1 MFGLTGSRVH
11 STGLKVGTRFTHTGF
26 NTNRELVRRLWR
38 GFLLAIPL
46 LTVLGGATHAL
57 AGTVVSG
64 NAGGV
69 WDLPGSPY
77 WVEGDLVIPSDS
89 TLVIEPGVE
98 VRFRGPY
105 RFLVNGALHASGT
118 AQDSIVFTWDSPVPE
133 DQWRGLRFVGS
144 DNTCIL
150 EYCRIEHARSAAQFP
165 DVRGAGVYC
174 YVCSLT
180 VRHCLIQYNVSHN
193 SNYNGTGGGVV
204 SVNAWPLIE
213 HCTIRDNQA
222 DSGGGIAFLEDQ
234 SDTSGCPIVRN
245 SFISDN
251 IAPYC
256 GGGIYVGAFSTPVIE
271 NNIIS
276 GNLAGGFG
284 GGGIALWTTNGIHL
298 RTVNNNIISGNST
311 STDGGGIYIR
321 YDSSV
326 LVNNTIVGNSAD
338 STGGGVYVLNFG
350 GDTPQLLNT
359 TIWGNSASR
368 DSSVSVLDVSTE
380 VEITY
385 SDVEGGWP
393 GTGNIDQDP
402 LFADMLFHLSA
413 GSPCIDAGDPDAI
426 YNDQCFPP
434 SQGTVRN
441 DMGAYGGPLGCVWPE
456 TCADAGG
463 RLPDEIPSQI
473 GLHVGNTPNPFS
485 SATEIRFDLP
495 KSGVV
500 DLAVYDVRGR
510 QVRRLLAGAVLA
522 AGTHS
527 AVWDGRSDS
536 GLEAAPG
543 VYLCRI
549 RVAGAEGLGKM
560 LLLE

>member
-1 MFGLTGSRVH
+1 LLFGVT
-11 STGLKVGTRFTHTGF
+11 
-26 NTNRELVRRLWR
+26 
-38 GFLLAIPL
+38 L
-46 LTVLGGATHAL
+46 LTLLGGTSYGL
-57 AGTVVSG
+57 AGTAVSG

-77 WVEGDLVIPSDS
+77 WVEGDIVVPSDS
-89 TLVIEPGVE
+89 ALVIEPGVE

-105 RFLVNGALHASGT
+105 RFLVNGALYASGT
-118 AQDSIVFTWDSPVPE
+118 VQDSIVFTWDAPVPE
-133 DQWRGLRFVGS
+133 NEWRGLRFVGS
-144 DNTCIL
+144 DSTCIL
-150 EYCRIEHARSAAQFP
+150 EYCIVEHVRSATQP
-165 DVRGAGVYC
+165 PEVRGGGVYC

-193 SNYNGTGGGVV
+193 SNYNGTGGGLV
-204 SVNAWPLIE
+204 SVNAWPQIE

-234 SDTSGCPIVRN
+234 ADTSGQPVVRN
-245 SFISDN
+245 SSISN
-251 IAPYC
+251 NVAPYC

-284 GGGIALWTTNGIHL
+284 GGGIALWNGNDLHTQ
-298 RTVNNNIISGNST
+298 TVSNNIVSGNWT

-321 YDSSV
+321 YNSSA
-326 LVNNTIVGNSAD
+326 LVNNTVVGNSAD
-338 STGGGVYVLNFG
+338 STGGGVYVLNYG
-350 GDTPQLLNT
+350 EGDLPRLLNT
-359 TIWGNSASR
+359 IIWGNSASR
-368 DSSVSVLDVSTE
+368 DSSVSLLNDSTD

-402 LFADMLFHLSA
+402 LFADALFHLLA

-434 SQGTVRN
+434 SQGTARN
-441 DMGAYGGPLGCVWPE
+441 DMGAYGGPLGCAWSE
-456 TCADAGG
+456 ISAGAG
-463 RLPDEIPSQI
+463 RSLPDEIPSQG

-495 KSGVV
+495 RSGVV
-500 DLAVYDVRGR
+500 DLAVYDVQGR
-510 QVRRLLAGAVLA
+510 QVRRLLAGAVLP

-527 AVWDGRSDS
+527 AVWDGRSDL

-543 VYLCRI
+543 IYLCRI
-549 RVAGAEGLGKM
+549 RVAGDEGLGKM